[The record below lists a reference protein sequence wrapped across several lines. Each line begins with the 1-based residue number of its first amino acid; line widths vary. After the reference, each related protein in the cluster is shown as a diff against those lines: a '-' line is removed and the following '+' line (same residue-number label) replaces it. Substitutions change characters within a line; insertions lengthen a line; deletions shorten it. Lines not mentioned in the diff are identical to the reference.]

1 MLENAKSWLA
11 RSTMTGIEIEPR
23 RWAAK
28 SPQRTPSESGV
39 SAENPMRRASGAILF
54 GLCLIGLA
62 ALPAS
67 AQPIPLPTPAPQPK
81 TGSVPPPPSSV
92 PSARPGATQLT
103 QNAPPNNSIF
113 PFKLPGFTKPNETTA
128 FDAKQRALVDR
139 VNMYLMSMQTLI
151 GDFVQVGPDGRKVE
165 GKFYL
170 QKPGRVRFEYNPPSP
185 IELVADGNS
194 VVVRDRKLGTQ
205 DLYPLSQTPLRF
217 LLSDRIDLLRDTN
230 VIGISAD
237 DMFVSVMIEEK
248 QTLGGTH
255 RVMLMFNAKDNQL
268 KQWTVTDPQGYDT
281 TVALSNL
288 ENGKKLDQSMFVIN
302 YERKEIIQ

>member
-1 MLENAKSWLA
+1 
-11 RSTMTGIEIEPR
+11 MTGIESR
-23 RWAAK
+23 RGVAK
-28 SPQRTPSESGV
+28 SPQHPAKNGPD
-39 SAENPMRRASGAILF
+39 AENCMRTSSAAF
-54 GLCLIGLA
+54 VGLCLMALT

-67 AQPIPLPTPAPQPK
+67 AEPIPLPTPAPQPK
-81 TGSVPPPPSSV
+81 TGMVPPPPSSV
-92 PSARPGATQLT
+92 PSARPGAPAVPTQLS
-103 QNAPPNNSIF
+103 QNAPNNPLF
-113 PFKLPGFTKPNETTA
+113 PFKIPGFGKPTETTA
-128 FDAKQRALVDR
+128 FDAKQRALVER
-139 VNMYLMSMQTLI
+139 VNMYLMSLQTLI

-185 IELVADGNS
+185 IELVADGSS

-217 LLSDRIDLLRDTN
+217 LLADRIDLLRDTN
-230 VIGISAD
+230 VIAISAD

-255 RVMLMFNAKDNQL
+255 RVMLMFNAKDTQL
-268 KQWTVTDPQGYDT
+268 KQWTITDPQGYDT

-288 ENGKKLDQSMFVIN
+288 EAGRKLDQTMFVIN

>member
-1 MLENAKSWLA
+1 MWKASRVLLA
-11 RSTMTGIEIEPR
+11 
-23 RWAAK
+23 
-28 SPQRTPSESGV
+28 
-39 SAENPMRRASGAILF
+39 
-54 GLCLIGLA
+54 GLGLSLLA
-62 ALPAS
+62 AMPA
-67 AQPIPLPTPAPQPK
+67 AAEQVPLPTPAPRPK
-81 TGSVPPPPSSV
+81 TGNVPPPPSSV
-92 PSARPGATQLT
+92 QSVKPGATQLS
-103 QNAPPNNSIF
+103 QNAPNNSIF
-113 PFKLPGFTKPNETTA
+113 PFSLPGFNKPNDTPN
-128 FDAKQRALVDR
+128 FDAKQRALIER
-139 VNMYLMSMQTLI
+139 VNMYLMAMQTLI

-185 IELVADGNS
+185 IELVADGS
-194 VVVRDRKLGTQ
+194 SLVVRDRNLGTQ

-230 VIGISAD
+230 VVSISAD

-288 ENGKKLDQSMFVIN
+288 EAGRKLDQTMFVIN

>member
-1 MLENAKSWLA
+1 MTAIEQ
-11 RSTMTGIEIEPR
+11 RSGV
-23 RWAAK
+23 AK
-28 SPQRTPSESGV
+28 SPQRAASKSGL
-39 SAENPMRRASGAILF
+39 SAEDHMTSSTAAVL
-54 GLCLIGLA
+54 GLCLMALT

-81 TGSVPPPPSSV
+81 IGSVPPPPSSM
-92 PSARPGATQLT
+92 PSASPSAQAQL
-103 QNAPPNNSIF
+103 APPSNNSIF
-113 PFKLPGFTKPNETTA
+113 PFKIPGFSRPGETMA
-128 FDAKQRALVDR
+128 FDAKQRALIDR
-139 VNMYLMSMQTLI
+139 VNMYLMSVQTLI

-185 IELVADGNS
+185 IELVSDGNS
-194 VVVRDRKLGTQ
+194 LVVRDRKLNTQ

-217 LLSDRIDLLRDTN
+217 LLADRIDLLRDTN
-230 VIGISAD
+230 VIAISAD

-255 RVMLMFNAKDNQL
+255 RVMLMFNAKDTQL

-288 ENGKKLDQSMFVIN
+288 EAGRKLDQTMFVIN

>member
-1 MLENAKSWLA
+1 MTS
-11 RSTMTGIEIEPR
+11 ST
-23 RWAAK
+23 AA
-28 SPQRTPSESGV
+28 V
-39 SAENPMRRASGAILF
+39 F
-54 GLCLIGLA
+54 GLCLMALT

-67 AQPIPLPTPAPQPK
+67 AEQVPLPTPAPQPK
-81 TGSVPPPPSSV
+81 VGTVPPPPSSV
-92 PSARPGATQLT
+92 PSASPSAQAQL
-103 QNAPPNNSIF
+103 APPSNNSIF
-113 PFKLPGFTKPNETTA
+113 PFKLPGFSRPGETVA

-139 VNMYLMSMQTLI
+139 VNVYLMSLQTLI

-185 IELVADGNS
+185 IELVSDGNS
-194 VVVRDRKLGTQ
+194 LVVRDRKLNTQ

-217 LLSDRIDLLRDTN
+217 LLADRIDLLRDSN
-230 VIGISAD
+230 VIAISAD
-237 DMFVSVMIEEK
+237 DMFVSVLIEEK

-255 RVMLMFNAKDNQL
+255 RVMLMFNAKDTQL

-288 ENGKKLDQSMFVIN
+288 EAGRKLDQTMFVIN

>member
-1 MLENAKSWLA
+1 MRKS
-11 RSTMTGIEIEPR
+11 S
-23 RWAAK
+23 AAIVVGLCLLGFAAL
-28 SPQRTPSESGV
+28 PV
-39 SAENPMRRASGAILF
+39 SAE
-54 GLCLIGLA
+54 
-62 ALPAS
+62 
-67 AQPIPLPTPAPQPK
+67 QIPLPTPRPR
-81 TGSVPPPPSSV
+81 TGNVPPPPSSV
-92 PSARPGATQLT
+92 APVKPGATQLS
-103 QNAPPNNSIF
+103 QNNPNSSIF
-113 PFKLPGFTKPNETTA
+113 PFNLPGFNKPNETA
-128 FDAKQRALVDR
+128 QFDAKQRQLIER
-139 VNMYLMSMQTLI
+139 VNMYLMAMQTLI

-194 VVVRDRKLGTQ
+194 LVVRDRKLNTQ

-217 LLSDRIDLLRDTN
+217 LLSDRIDLVRDTN
-230 VIGISAD
+230 VIAVNAD

-288 ENGKKLDQSMFVIN
+288 EAGKKLDQTMFVIN